1 MEDNLPDDLH
11 RWLRTRGL
19 SASMSESKACLVK
32 RQLRKISCKA
42 VLFSVCQ
49 CVCGAISPII
59 LLIWGFKWEFVVI
72 TLTTLHIHHFMQL
85 ILPQYY
91 SGLYTN
97 QYCVSVTLTFSV
109 AVTYAYNTFAYIIPI
124 SLQMHSVNVTLPVCM
139 FQSEMSHDQ

>member
-19 SASMSESKACLVK
+19 SASMPESKACLVK
-32 RQLRKISCKA
+32 RQLREISCKA

-91 SGLYTN
+91 SGLYSN

-109 AVTYAYNTFAYIIPI
+109 AVTYAYNTFAYIYKCI
-124 SLQMHSVNVTLPVCM
+124 LLM
-139 FQSEMSHDQ
+139 